1 MLRHL
6 SPVILF
12 FFTILNSFAQQNDII
27 VVGGTIEGGDT
38 IPVVQ
43 LREITILNWQG
54 LTTQEARKMTR
65 LMKNVKIVYPYA
77 RLAGIKLGEYEEI
90 LAAAPDDKARKKI
103 MKQVEDELEAEYG
116 NELRELTIT
125 QGKILLKLIDR
136 ETGSSSYDLVADLRG
151 EFRALFYQT
160 FARFFGLNMKI
171 RYDPEG
177 EDKEIEYIVRLIEN
191 GQL

>member
-1 MLRHL
+1 MLRIF
-6 SPVILF
+6 SQIILF
-12 FFTILNSFAQQNDII
+12 ILFTFNSFAQQEDLI
-27 VVGGTIEGGDT
+27 VVGGTINNGDT

-43 LREITILNWQG
+43 LREVTILNWQG
-54 LTTQEARKMTR
+54 LSTQEARKMTR

-90 LAAAPDDKARKKI
+90 LAAAPDDNARKKI

-116 NELRELTIT
+116 KELRELTIS